1 MSDEFDYFDDPR
13 IGRLLDLVLQLN
25 TEVHVVNQRLRA
37 TEALLVRHGVLTDGE
52 LDHFTPSAQEQRV
65 LDDQREAVAGRLAA
79 ILAESGPAEHPLR
92 EQWTARLTER
102 AG

>member
-13 IGRLLDLVLQLN
+13 IGRLLDLVLQLS

-37 TEALLVRHGVLTDGE
+37 TEALLVRHGVVADGE
-52 LDHFTPSAQEQRV
+52 LDGFTPTPEEQRV
-65 LDDQREAVAGRLAA
+65 LENQRESMAGRLAS
-79 ILAESGPAEHPLR
+79 ILAEAGPAEHPLR
-92 EQWTARLTER
+92 DQWDARFAER